1 MKPFDILRGNFAEA
15 SLGPQP
21 PKDCMN
27 NLHNG
32 VTRYL
37 KPGEANIQSKVAI

>member
-1 MKPFDILRGNFAEA
+1 MKPFDILRGKYAEA

-27 NLHNG
+27 DLHSGLTRNLK
-32 VTRYL
+32 L
-37 KPGEANIQSKVAI
+37 GEENIQSKVAI